1 MNKDIK
7 KNKDKNEEE
16 TWSQDFPFH
25 KQNAILVGRREFAKM
40 LALVSGGLA
49 LGSGL
54 IAAKANFFPKEEIAG
69 EHLVCEKKDIPVGG
83 GRSFVIK
90 GSDIP
95 YLLIHLEDG
104 SFKAYEQKCTHLSC
118 AVYYKKGSGQIVC
131 PCHNGFF
138 NASDGSVIAGPP
150 PRKLPHLRVIEKG
163 DKIYVSAPGPSN
175 DNETV

>member
-7 KNKDKNEEE
+7 NNKDKNEEE

-25 KQNAILVGRREFAKM
+25 KQNATLVGRREFAKM

-54 IAAKANFFPKEEIAG
+54 VAAKANFFPKEKLVG
-69 EHLVCEKKDIPVGG
+69 EHFVCNKTDLPEGG
-83 GRSFVIK
+83 SRSFVIE

-104 SFKAYEQKCTHLSC
+104 SFKAFEQKCTHLSC
-118 AVYYKKGSGQIVC
+118 AVYYKKGSGEIAC
-131 PCHNGFF
+131 PCHEGSF
-138 NASDGSVIAGPP
+138 NASDGAVLAGPP
-150 PRKLPHLRVIEKG
+150 PRKLPHLQVIVKG
-163 DKIYVSAPGPSN
+163 DKLFVAAPSKEN
-175 DNETV
+175 V